1 MCNVKQVSL
10 YQFPTQFCILL
21 SQNKFLFQISDV
33 SEVDSGQYTCQL
45 VGEDSE
51 EMREKKTEGTREEVE
66 INVFHREKEEEE
78 EKEMGEDNWKVF
90 YGEKK
95 KGVTEDMSRKA
106 EEGGFRER
114 EAHLRESERGGGGE
128 VGRSRVIFQKF
139 QNSDLLNRE
148 SGDMQ
153 KEVDSR
159 MRNLSQSLLSTKSTR
174 NLTEPL
180 LSTESM
186 TNVTEL
192 SLSDGSRTALPS
204 GASEGENL
212 RRKPSV
218 FVKSVA
224 SSVCK
229 SCVLVF
235 LCSVLFRTNIVFFK
249 C

>member
-1 MCNVKQVSL
+1 M
-10 YQFPTQFCILL
+10 
-21 SQNKFLFQISDV
+21 LFQISDV

-51 EMREKKTEGTREEVE
+51 EMRERKTEGRREEVE

-78 EKEMGEDNWKVF
+78 EKEMGEDNWKIF
-90 YGEKK
+90 YEEKK
-95 KGVTEDMSRKA
+95 GDTEDMSRKV

-139 QNSDLLNRE
+139 QNSDLLNDGD
-148 SGDMQ
+148 SGDTL

-159 MRNLSQSLLSTKSTR
+159 TRHLSQSSSKSTR

-186 TNVTEL
+186 TDVTE
-192 SLSDGSRTALPS
+192 LSDGSR
-204 GASEGENL
+204 NL
-212 RRKPSV
+212 SRRPTL
-218 FVKSVA
+218 FVTSVA

-229 SCVLVF
+229 SCVFVF
-235 LCSVLFRTNIVFFK
+235 LCFFLLFRTLTIK
-249 C
+249 ID

>member
-1 MCNVKQVSL
+1 
-10 YQFPTQFCILL
+10 
-21 SQNKFLFQISDV
+21 
-33 SEVDSGQYTCQL
+33 
-45 VGEDSE
+45 
-51 EMREKKTEGTREEVE
+51 MRERKTEGTREEVE

-78 EKEMGEDNWKVF
+78 KKEMEEDNWKVF

-95 KGVTEDMSRKA
+95 KGDTEDMSRKA

-192 SLSDGSRTALPS
+192 SDGSR
-204 GASEGENL
+204 NL
-212 RRKPSV
+212 SRRPTL
-218 FVKSVA
+218 FVTSVA

-229 SCVLVF
+229 SCVFVF
-235 LCSVLFRTNIVFFK
+235 LCFFLLFRTLTIK
-249 C
+249 ID